1 MILLYWFMFCL
12 ICGIVK
18 SVSGS
23 IKQRKAIKEQERLE
37 MLRRVAL
44 IEQYQAKQRREI
56 ARRQAEVDREF
67 ARQRKEQ
74 ERQAR
79 EQEKQAAQLERHE
92 RRLDDLRQRMKQ
104 AETDIDFLTERIG
117 NLDAQ
122 RDSVLLRQSTLVPG
136 SKEFEKCQSKIISLD
151 SQIHAAETRLNKA
164 QHTRRTARAELTA

>member
-1 MILLYWFMFCL
+1 MILLHWFSFCVF
-12 ICGIVK
+12 CGIVK
-18 SVSGS
+18 YVSGS
-23 IKQRKAIKEQERLE
+23 VKERKQRKEQERLE

-44 IEQYQAKQRREI
+44 VEQVM
-56 ARRQAEVDREF
+56 ARRQADVDREL
-67 ARQRKEQ
+67 ARQQKEQ

-79 EQEKQAAQLERHE
+79 EQQKQAAQLERHE

-136 SKEFEKCQSKIISLD
+136 SKEFEKCQAKIISLD
-151 SQIHAAETRLNKA
+151 SQIHATETRLNKA
-164 QHTRRTARAELTA
+164 QHIKQTAQKELTA

>member
-1 MILLYWFMFCL
+1 MIILYWFLFCL
-12 ICGIVK
+12 FCGIVK

-23 IKQRKAIKEQERLE
+23 VKERKQRKEQERLE

-56 ARRQAEVDREF
+56 ARRQAEVDREL
-67 ARQRKEQ
+67 ARQQKEQ

-79 EQEKQAAQLERHE
+79 EQEKQAAQIERHE

-136 SKEFEKCQSKIISLD
+136 SKEFERCQAKIISLD

-164 QHTRRTARAELTA
+164 KHTKQTAQKKLSA